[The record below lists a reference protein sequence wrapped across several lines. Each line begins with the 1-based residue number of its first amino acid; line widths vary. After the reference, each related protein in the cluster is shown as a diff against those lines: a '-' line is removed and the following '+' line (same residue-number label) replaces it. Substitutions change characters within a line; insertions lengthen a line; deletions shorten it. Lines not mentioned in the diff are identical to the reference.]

1 VIIGD
6 DEIAAGRANV
16 KAMRGE
22 AGEQQQA
29 SVPFEEVVD
38 YVVDQ
43 IVGGGGHDCDDEN
56 CNEHGHHHR
65 P

>member
-1 VIIGD
+1 
-6 DEIAAGRANV
+6 
-16 KAMRGE
+16 
-22 AGEQQQA
+22 
-29 SVPFEEVVD
+29 VVD

-43 IVGGGGHDCDDEN
+43 IVGGGEHDCDDEN